1 MATKDWVETATI
13 CHKFRKLSC
22 VAESGA
28 KLFWFVFVFVAQF
41 DFIDICLSFKIT

>member
-22 VAESGA
+22 VADSGA